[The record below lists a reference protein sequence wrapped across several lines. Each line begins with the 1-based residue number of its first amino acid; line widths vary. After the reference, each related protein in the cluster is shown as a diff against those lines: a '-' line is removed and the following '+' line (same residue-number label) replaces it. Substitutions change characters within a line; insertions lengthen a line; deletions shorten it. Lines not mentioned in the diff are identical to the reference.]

1 VAPTRDASIVYSYL
15 LTGWLLPS
23 LSRAVSRSRV
33 GGPLSR
39 QALRVVRDFF
49 AYYKATKEQAAEK
62 EPMRPIPIQTWIK
75 AIRFA
80 TT

>member
-1 VAPTRDASIVYSYL
+1 

-23 LSRAVSRSRV
+23 LKPRCFAVSRWRHF
-33 GGPLSR
+33 GWCG
-39 QALRVVRDFF
+39 DFF
-49 AYYKATKEQAAEK
+49 ACYKATKEQAAEG

-80 TT
+80 TK